1 VNAICALHKRCELFN
16 SFQQEYNNKEI
27 LYNFSTL
34 SLRQDGGVC
43 WHSVYL
49 MLQRCLELKEYIKCF
64 IRKLCTTDN
73 NGCKYNPLTDSLNN
87 NEWDCNDA
95 GKTRDPNLAWSHSE
109 AYGSAWENRNLG
121 SIDTYRSCT
130 KGLQE
135 TAYLHLGDCN
145 VKYTKAMKC

>member
-34 SLRQDGGVC
+34 LLRQDGSVC

-49 MLQRCLELKEYIKCF
+49 MLQRCLELKESIKCF
-64 IRKLCTTDN
+64 IRKLCTTDD

-87 NEWDCNDA
+87 NEWDEIIELANFLQVPYEMCRRLKNDDSTS
-95 GKTRDPNLAWSHSE
+95 GF
-109 AYGSAWENRNLG
+109 GSL
-121 SIDTYRSCT
+121 
-130 KGLQE
+130 
-135 TAYLHLGDCN
+135 
-145 VKYTKAMKC
+145 

>member
-1 VNAICALHKRCELFN
+1 VNAICALHKQCELFN

-87 NEWDCNDA
+87 NEWDEIIE
-95 GKTRDPNLAWSHSE
+95 LANFLQVPYEMCRHLKDDDSTSGF
-109 AYGSAWENRNLG
+109 GSL
-121 SIDTYRSCT
+121 
-130 KGLQE
+130 
-135 TAYLHLGDCN
+135 
-145 VKYTKAMKC
+145 